1 MVKKFTF
8 GKPFDTEAVVKKIEA
23 SKGTPPFGSAKKTG
37 GALVWTCPL
46 FDGDKIFGL
55 GETMRGIDK
64 RGYVF
69 KSNNSDQ
76 PNQTET
82 TQSLYGSHNFLI
94 VFGKKTF
101 GLFVDYPGLV
111 EFDLG
116 FSNSAELK
124 VKAQTANA
132 DLYFILPQ
140 KKSGALKEIAREFRT
155 LVGKSYVPPKWAFGF
170 CQSRWGYASS
180 ADIEKVWKTYRKLGI
195 PLDSICMDID
205 YMEDYK
211 DFTVDKKKFPDFK
224 NFCARLKK
232 DRVRLVPIIDAGVKK
247 QKGYSACEEMLAKKL
262 ACVKKDG
269 SAFEAGVWPGDSVFA
284 DFLNPAAR
292 DWFGKKYKALL
303 DAGIEGFWNDMNE
316 PALFYTK
323 ENLRRVFS
331 RLEKFKTKPLDATG
345 LFEFMSI
352 ANSVCN
358 NADDY
363 KSFYHKVS
371 AKRAGAFAATK
382 PDKDKNVLVNHA
394 AVHNLYGYNM
404 TRGAMEAMDAL
415 RAERDATDASQK
427 ARGEKSRE
435 AFQAQNSGR
444 PLLYSRSSYIG
455 AHRYGGVWTGD
466 NHSYWGDI
474 LLSLQQVASL
484 NMCGF
489 LYTGSDIG
497 GFNGDTSRDLLLRWT
512 AFALFTPLFR
522 NHSARGTREQEC
534 YQFEKPE
541 AFKSMIQLRYALIPY
556 LYSEFLKAAQGDGLF
571 ARPLAF
577 DFEGDA
583 RACAVNDQLLIGNE
597 IMAAPVY
604 VQNAIGRHVY
614 LPEPMTM
621 VEWKDGKIAAQKKL
635 PKGDRFVEVPLESV
649 VFFVRNKKKV
659 PLARPAQCVDKL
671 DWKRLSFAGDQSAA
685 YELVDRQ

>member
-1 MVKKFTF
+1 MIKKFTF
-8 GKPFDTEAVVKKIEA
+8 GKPFDTEAAVQKMQA
-23 SKGTPPFGSAKKTG
+23 QKGDLPFGSAKKSG
-37 GALVWTCPL
+37 GALVWTCQL
-46 FDGDKIFGL
+46 FDGDRIFGL

-64 RGYVF
+64 RGFVY
-69 KSNNSDQ
+69 KSFNSDQ

-116 FSNSAELK
+116 FSKSDEIC
-124 VKAQTANA
+124 VTVETANA
-132 DLYFILPQ
+132 DLYFFVPQ

-155 LVGKSYVPPKWAFGF
+155 LVGKSYIPPKWAFGF
-170 CQSRWGYASS
+170 CQSRWGYACA
-180 ADIEKVWKTYRKLGI
+180 ADIEKVWKTYRKLDI
-195 PLDSICMDID
+195 PLDSICLDID

-232 DRVRLVPIIDAGVKK
+232 DGVRLVPIIDAGVKK
-247 QKGYSACEEMLAKKL
+247 QKGYKVYEEMLKGGFDCK
-262 ACVKKDG
+262 KKDG
-269 SAFEAGVWPGDSVFA
+269 STFEAGVWPGDSVFA

-292 DWFGKKYKALL
+292 RWFGLQYKVLL

-323 ENLRRVFS
+323 ENLRATFKK
-331 RLEKFKTKPLDATG
+331 LEQFKTKPLDATG
-345 LFEFMSI
+345 LFEFMDA

-358 NADDY
+358 NSGDY

-371 AKRAGAFAATK
+371 AKKAGALAATK
-382 PDKDKNVLVNHA
+382 ADKDKNVLVNHA
-394 AVHNLYGYNM
+394 AVHNLFGCNM
-404 TRGAMEAMDAL
+404 TKGAMEAFDEL
-415 RAERDATDASQK
+415 RPGD
-427 ARGEKSRE
+427 
-435 AFQAQNSGR
+435 R

-455 AHRYGGVWTGD
+455 AHRYGGIWTGD
-466 NHSYWGDI
+466 NHAYWGDI
-474 LLSLQQVASL
+474 LLSLQQIASL
-484 NMCGF
+484 NMAGF

-497 GFNGDTSRDLLLRWT
+497 GFNANTSRDLLLRWT

-522 NHSARGTREQEC
+522 NHSARGTREQEY

-541 AFKSMIQLRYALIPY
+541 AFKSMIQLRYSLVPY

-604 VQNAIGRHVY
+604 VQNAIGRYVY

-621 VEWKDGKIAAQKKL
+621 VEWKNGKVAAQKKL
-635 PKGDRFVEVPLESV
+635 PKGDHFIEVPLESV
-649 VFFVRNKKKV
+649 VFFVRDKKKV
-659 PLARPAQCVDKL
+659 PLARAASCVDKL
-671 DWKRLSFAGDQSAA
+671 DWKRLSFIGDQSAA
-685 YELVDRQ
+685 YELVDCE

>member
-8 GKPFDTEAVVKKIEA
+8 GKPFDTEAVVQKIEA
-23 SKGTPPFGSAKKTG
+23 SKGKLPFGSAKKAG

-82 TQSLYGSHNFLI
+82 TQSLYGSHNFFM

-101 GLFVDYPGLV
+101 GVFIDYPGKV
-111 EFDLG
+111 VFDLA
-116 FSNSAELK
+116 FTKSDELC
-124 VKAQTANA
+124 VQIERA
-132 DLYFILPQ
+132 DVDIYFFTSS
-140 KKSGALKEIAREFRT
+140 KKDSALKEIAREFRT
-155 LVGKSYVPPKWAFGF
+155 LVGKSYIAPKWAFGF
-170 CQSRWGYASS
+170 CQSRWGYASKE
-180 ADIEKVWKTYRKLGI
+180 DIEKVWKSYRKLGF

-232 DRVRLVPIIDAGVKK
+232 DGVRLVPIIDAGVKK
-247 QKGYSACEEMLAKKL
+247 QKGYSVYEEMLSKKL

-292 DWFGKKYKALL
+292 KWFGMQYKALL
-303 DAGIEGFWNDMNE
+303 DAGVEGFWNDMNE
-316 PALFYTK
+316 PALFYTR
-323 ENLRRVFS
+323 ENLKKTFKE
-331 RLEKFKTKPLDATG
+331 LEKFKTKALDVTG
-345 LFEFMSI
+345 LFEFMNA

-358 NADDY
+358 NKDDY
-363 KSFYHKVS
+363 KSFYHKVN
-371 AKRAGAFAATK
+371 KNIAGAFAATK
-382 PDKDKNVLVNHA
+382 PDKDGNVLVNHYD
-394 AVHNLYGYNM
+394 VHNLYGYNM

-415 RAERDATDASQK
+415 RADASQK
-427 ARGEKSRE
+427 T
-435 AFQAQNSGR
+435 GR

-474 LLSLQQVASL
+474 LLSLQQIVSL
-484 NMCGF
+484 NLCGF

-497 GFNGDTSRDLLLRWT
+497 GFNGDASRDLLLRWT

-522 NHSARGTREQEC
+522 NHSALGTREQEY
-534 YQFEKPE
+534 YQFENPKD
-541 AFKSMIQLRYALIPY
+541 FKSMVQLRYALIPY
-556 LYSEFLKAAQGDGLF
+556 LYSEYLKAAKNDGLY
-571 ARPLAF
+571 ARALAF
-577 DFEGDA
+577 DFSDDK
-583 RACAVNDQLLIGNE
+583 RACAVNDQILIGNE
-597 IMAAPVY
+597 IMVAPVY

-621 VEWKDGKIAAQKKL
+621 VEWKGGKIAAQKKL
-635 PKGDRFVEVPLESV
+635 PKGDYFVEVPLESV

-685 YELVDRQ
+685 YELVDCD

>member
-8 GKPFDTEAVVKKIEA
+8 GKPFDTEAVVLQVKA
-23 SKGTPPFGSAKKTG
+23 SKGKLPFGSARKKDG
-37 GALVWTCPL
+37 GLCWTCPL

-64 RGYVF
+64 RGYAF
-69 KSNNSDQ
+69 DSFNTDQ

-82 TQSLYGSHNFLI
+82 TQSLYGSHNFII

-101 GLFVDYPGLV
+101 GLFVDYPGRV
-111 EFDLG
+111 KFDLG
-116 FSNSAELK
+116 FSKSSELC
-124 VKAQTANA
+124 VQTERAAA
-132 DLYFILPQ
+132 DLYFFIPQ
-140 KKSGALKEIAREFRT
+140 KKSGVLKEIAREFRELT
-155 LVGKSYVPPKWAFGF
+155 GKSYVPPKWAFGF
-170 CQSRWGYASS
+170 CQSRWGYACA
-180 ADIEKVWKTYRKLGI
+180 ADIEKVWKTYRKLDI
-195 PLDSICMDID
+195 PLDSICLDID

-224 NFCARLKK
+224 KFAARLKK
-232 DRVRLVPIIDAGVKK
+232 DGVRLVPIIDAGVKK
-247 QKGYSACEEMLAKKL
+247 QKGYKIYEEMLSKKL
-262 ACVKKDG
+262 ACVQKDG
-269 SAFEAGVWPGDSVFA
+269 STFEAGVWPGDSVFA

-303 DAGIEGFWNDMNE
+303 DAGVEGFWNDMNE

-323 ENLRRVFS
+323 ENLRKIFS
-331 RLEKFKTKPLDATG
+331 QLEKFKTKPLDVTG

-371 AKRAGAFAATK
+371 AKKAGAFAVTK

-394 AVHNLYGYNM
+394 AVHNLFGYNM

-415 RAERDATDASQK
+415 LAGGADESQK
-427 ARGEKSRE
+427 TRGQKSRE
-435 AFQAQNSGR
+435 AFQAKKAGR

-474 LLSLQQVASL
+474 LLSLQQVVSL
-484 NMCGF
+484 NLAGF

-522 NHSARGTREQEC
+522 NHSALGTREQE
-534 YQFEKPE
+534 YWQFERPE
-541 AFKSMIQLRYALIPY
+541 AFKSMVELRYALVPY
-556 LYSEFLKAAQGDGLF
+556 LYSEFLKAAQGDGLY
-571 ARPLAF
+571 ARALAF
-577 DFEGDA
+577 DFEGDS
-583 RACAVNDQLLIGNE
+583 RACSVHDQMLVGNE
-597 IMAAPVY
+597 IMVAPVY
-604 VQNAIGRHVY
+604 VQNALGRHVY

-621 VEWKDGKIAAQKKL
+621 VEWKGGKIAAQKKL
-635 PKGDRFVEVPLESV
+635 SKGDHFVEVPLESV

-659 PLARPAQCVDKL
+659 PLARPAQCVEKI

-685 YELVDRQ
+685 YELVDCN

>member
-1 MVKKFTF
+1 MVQKFTF
-8 GKPFDTEAVVKKIEA
+8 GKPFDTEAVVQKMQA
-23 SKGTPPFGSAKKTG
+23 SKGDLPFGSAKKAG
-37 GALVWTCPL
+37 GALVWTCRL

-55 GETMRGIDK
+55 GETMRGLDK
-64 RGYVF
+64 RGYVY

-76 PNQTET
+76 PTQNECV
-82 TQSLYGSHNFLI
+82 QSLYGSHNFII

-116 FSNSAELK
+116 FSKSDEIK
-124 VKAQTANA
+124 ITAQTANA
-132 DLYFILPQ
+132 DLYFILPP

-170 CQSRWGYASS
+170 CQSRWGYAC
-180 ADIEKVWKTYRKLGI
+180 AKDIEKVWKTYRKLGI

-232 DRVRLVPIIDAGVKK
+232 DGVRLVPIIDAGVKK
-247 QKGYSACEEMLAKKL
+247 QKGYSVYEEMLAKNL

-269 SAFEAGVWPGDSVFA
+269 SVFEAGVWPGDSVFA

-292 DWFGKKYKALL
+292 EWFGGKYKALL
-303 DAGIEGFWNDMNE
+303 DLGIEGFWNDMNE

-323 ENLRRVFS
+323 ENLRKVFS
-331 RLEKFKTKPLDATG
+331 QLEKFKTKPLDATG

-363 KSFYHKVS
+363 KSFFHKVS
-371 AKRAGAFAATK
+371 AKKAGAFAATK
-382 PDKDKNVLVNHA
+382 PDKDKDVTVNHA
-394 AVHNLYGYNM
+394 AVHNLYGFNM
-404 TRGAMEAMDAL
+404 TRGAMEAMD
-415 RAERDATDASQK
+415 EMDSI
-427 ARGEKSRE
+427 KSG
-435 AFQAQNSGR
+435 GR

-474 LLSLQQVASL
+474 LLSLQQIASL

-534 YQFEKPE
+534 YQFEKPQ
-541 AFKSMIQLRYALIPY
+541 AFKSMIELRYALVPY

-583 RACAVNDQLLIGNE
+583 RACAVNDQLLVGNE
-597 IMAAPVY
+597 IMVAPIY

-621 VEWKDGKIAAQKKL
+621 VEWKGGKIAAQKKL
-635 PKGDRFVEVPLESV
+635 PKGDHFVEVPLESV
-649 VFFVRNKKKV
+649 VFFIRNKKKV

-685 YELVDRQ
+685 YELVDCD

>member
-8 GKPFDTEAVVKKIEA
+8 GKPFDTEAVVKKIEV
-23 SKGTPPFGSAKKTG
+23 SKGKTPFGSAAKKNG
-37 GALVWTCPL
+37 GLCWKCALEK
-46 FDGDKIFGL
+46 DDKIFGL
-55 GETMRGIDK
+55 GETMRGVNK

-69 KSNNSDQ
+69 ESVNSDQ
-76 PNQTET
+76 PIQDESVK
-82 TQSLYGSHNFLI
+82 SLYGSHNFFI

-101 GLFVDYPGLV
+101 GVFVDYPGKV
-111 EFDLG
+111 VFDLA
-116 FSNSAELK
+116 FTKCDEIC
-124 VKAQTANA
+124 VTTETANA
-132 DLYFILPQ
+132 DLYFVIPQ

-155 LVGKSYVPPKWAFGF
+155 LVGKSYIPPKWAFGF
-170 CQSRWGYASS
+170 CQSRWGYACA

-195 PLDSICMDID
+195 PLDSICLDID

-224 NFCARLKK
+224 NFCAKLKK
-232 DRVRLVPIIDAGVKK
+232 DGVRLVPIIDAGVKK
-247 QKGYSACEEMLAKKL
+247 QKGYSVYEEMLAKKL
-262 ACVKKDG
+262 ACAKKDG
-269 SAFEAGVWPGDSVFA
+269 STFEAGVWPGDSVFA

-292 DWFGKKYKALL
+292 DWFGKKYKVLL
-303 DAGIEGFWNDMNE
+303 DAGVEGFWNDMNE

-323 ENLRRVFS
+323 ENLRKIFS
-331 RLEKFKTKPLDATG
+331 QLEKFKTKPLDATG

-371 AKRAGAFAATK
+371 AKKAGAFAATK

-394 AVHNLYGYNM
+394 AVHNLFGYNM

-415 RAERDATDASQK
+415 RAEN
-427 ARGEKSRE
+427 GE
-435 AFQAQNSGR
+435 AAR

-455 AHRYGGVWTGD
+455 AHRYGGLWTGD
-466 NHSYWGDI
+466 NHAYWGDI
-474 LLSLQQVASL
+474 LLSLQQIASL
-484 NMCGF
+484 NIAGF

-497 GFNGDTSRDLLLRWT
+497 GFNANTSRDLLLRWT

-541 AFKSMIQLRYALIPY
+541 AFKSMIQLRYSLVPY

-583 RACAVNDQLLIGNE
+583 RACAVHDQLLIGNE

-604 VQNAIGRHVY
+604 VQNAIGRYVY

-621 VEWKDGKIAAQKKL
+621 VEWKNGKVAAQKKL
-635 PKGDRFVEVPLESV
+635 PKGDHFIEVPLESV
-649 VFFVRNKKKV
+649 VFFVRDKKKV
-659 PLARPAQCVDKL
+659 PLARAASCVDKL
-671 DWKRLSFAGDQSAA
+671 DWKRLSFIGDQSAA
-685 YELVDRQ
+685 YELVDRE